1 MKKFIAN
8 LSGFLICV
16 IIIYIAGLMVWG
28 SFFRGDLSKN
38 LNYRMGATGY
48 TYTRLHEVEK
58 HDSVD
63 VIFLGSSHAYAGFD
77 PRIFASHGYSSF
89 NLGTSSQTP
98 LQTEMLVNRHLA
110 QLNPSVVVFEVY
122 PYCFSSDGVESSAD
136 VIANSHLDKHTLS
149 MAVNVSSM
157 TTYNTLIYAFVKRL
171 FSKEKPIS
179 EQLSLVRTT
188 GNIRDSINYIPG
200 GYMEKTRTRI
210 DQDGMSKT
218 STSPRLSEK
227 AILTDIDIIQ
237 TKEGK
242 WNPRK
247 NQVEAFER
255 ILAGLKEKNIRVV
268 LVQTPIN
275 SRYYAM
281 IKCNKEIDKYFASK
295 SEYYNFN
302 EIMPFDNEAEFV
314 DYDHLNQVGV
324 KKMNG
329 ALIEAAFKKK

>member
-1 MKKFIAN
+1 M
-8 LSGFLICV
+8 L
-16 IIIYIAGLMVWG
+16 WG
-28 SFFRGDLSKN
+28 DFFSGDLSKN

-58 HDSVD
+58 HASVD
-63 VIFLGSSHAYAGFD
+63 MIFLGSSHAYAGFD
-77 PRIFASHGYSSF
+77 PRIFARYGYSSF

-98 LQTEMLVNRHLA
+98 CQTEMLVNRHLA
-110 QLNPSVVVFEVY
+110 NLNPSVVVFEVY

-136 VIANSHLDKHTLS
+136 VIANSNLDKHTLS
-149 MAVNVSSM
+149 MAVNVNSI
-157 TTYNTLIYAFVKRL
+157 TTYNTLVYAFVKRL
-171 FSKEKPIS
+171 FSKEKPIT

-200 GYMEKTRTRI
+200 GFMEKTRTTLS
-210 DQDGMSKT
+210 DDGVHKT
-218 STSPRLSEK
+218 SPSHKLSEK

-247 NQVEAFER
+247 KQLEAFER
-255 ILAGLKEKNIRVV
+255 ILAGLKERNIRVV

-295 SEYYNFN
+295 GEYYNFN
-302 EIMPFDNEAEFV
+302 ELMPFDNDSEFV
-314 DYDHLNQVGV
+314 DYDHLNQIGV